1 MLLCFGFIPFMKL
14 SLIIFF
20 LLYISCGRQNIVIQ
34 EDAKDIHCDLTYHE
48 RECLNCNKK
57 EQLFTETEHHKRRNF
72 LKRKYVH
79 CVLCGAGTFEV
90 TQEI

>member
-1 MLLCFGFIPFMKL
+1 MRWIYTFYETFSYKMCF
-14 SLIIFF
+14 
-20 LLYISCGRQNIVIQ
+20 LYVSCGMRRQNIAIQ
-34 EDAKDIHCDLTYHE
+34 DEAKDICSDLTYHE
-48 RECLNCNKK
+48 RECFNCNKK